1 MKRKIILTSI
11 VFILLVLFSSC
22 DLTPMEEGR
31 SVNEY
36 IFPYVKFTLSDDGS
50 YYSASILEGA
60 AVSSVYIPAYIE
72 NNENEKVS
80 VRYFTGFENDEDIVD
95 LESTT
100 IESSFTEI
108 KLNSLDQAS
117 LLNTLKYNTVNE
129 DSTIWKNLPSLP
141 HTEDEEFIGW
151 FLVNNPDVRIYN
163 GSVMVPG
170 YTTLFPKWGTHTF
183 KKVSA
188 KEPTCTESGWEAY
201 HYCTNSGCGYT
212 TKVEVPALG
221 HSLIKHEKSDPTCV
235 AVGYTEECWQCTRCG
250 KYFSDSAGETE
261 IENTDDLV
269 IPYSGHTP
277 DGTGYR
283 NDDENHWLICKI
295 CEEIYSIENHTFA
308 DWYVSEEEGYTQKR
322 KCTACGYV
330 EKSTEGHK
338 WKKVEETD
346 STCTEKGHKEYWY
359 CTQHGGEY
367 SLSNDPIV
375 IINEKT
381 LHSAVDKDMLDHAL
395 SEWEKNNKGHWKTCL
410 SCGGKFYEN
419 EHEYE
424 YTFVVDRENRMMT
437 VKRECIVCGAE
448 YKGSSSENPSAFD
461 IAAVFGGI
469 DVERTGYNTWT
480 LSYEGTANGCCWTNE
495 EGSDLITGP
504 DPFTLTYVSN
514 GKGRIIIYCHETDGS
529 GREVDVSLVALTTY

>member
-72 NNENEKVS
+72 NNENGKVS
-80 VRYFTGFENDEDIVD
+80 VRYFTGFENDEDIVN

-100 IESSFTEI
+100 IESSSTEI

-117 LLNTLKYNTVNE
+117 LLNTLKYNTVDE
-129 DSTIWKNLPSLP
+129 ESTIWKNLPSLP

-183 KKVSA
+183 KEMSA

-221 HSLIKHEKSDPTCV
+221 HSLIKHEKSAPTCV
-235 AVGYTEECWQCTRCG
+235 TVGYTEECWQCTRCG

-261 IENTDDLV
+261 IEDTDDLI
-269 IPYSGHTP
+269 IPYSGHTA
-277 DGTGYR
+277 DGTIYH
-283 NDDENHWLICKI
+283 DATNHWKHCSVCDKD
-295 CEEIYSIENHTFA
+295 F
-308 DWYVSEEEGYTQKR
+308 D
-322 KCTACGYV
+322 V
-330 EKSTEGHK
+330 EKHTYGSWYESGDYRVHECTYCSYKEEKTKEHS
-338 WKKVEETD
+338 WLEAEETE
-346 STCTEKGHKEYWY
+346 STCTMRGHKKYWY
-359 CTQHGGEY
+359 CTAHDGEY
-367 SLSNDPIV
+367 ALSDNPSDSE
-375 IINEKT
+375 IIDET
-381 LHSAVDKDMLDHAL
+381 ELHSAVDKELLPHTL
-395 SEWEKNNKGHWKTCL
+395 SSWVNIGDETHWKECS
-410 SCGGKFYEN
+410 SCHNKFDEK

-424 YTFVVDRENRMMT
+424 YTFSVIGKRNLVVSRSCT
-437 VKRECIVCGAE
+437 ICGA
-448 YKGSSSENPSAFD
+448 KGRSTTGDDSAFD
-461 IAAVFGGI
+461 ISAVFGKIKVKRELENSWTISYYG
-469 DVERTGYNTWT
+469 DCTSCYWADENGERILDSPDEFT
-480 LSYEGTANGCCWTNE
+480 LSYSAETRGEFKIFCYAFDGEGELSAISLALLTA
-495 EGSDLITGP
+495 S
-504 DPFTLTYVSN
+504 
-514 GKGRIIIYCHETDGS
+514 
-529 GREVDVSLVALTTY
+529 